1 MLRRSGNTDFPAKK
15 KMRLARFI
23 PAPAKEMIKNGLRFN
38 AIRRALKPLKAT
50 GTMTDEEIATL
61 HQAWGND
68 GFAADRDFLAQL
80 LTLLKGGPVLEC
92 GTGATTLIEN
102 YVGVHKGFRT
112 YCLEQDREW
121 SEAAKWGLDAVH
133 VFDSPLRNYGEYYWY
148 DVRADLPSHFA
159 LIVCDGP
166 YIDKSLGEP
175 HYSAWRYGLLP
186 WLRDTGRSFDTV
198 LFDDVNDQRGVALLE
213 RWTHEFGV
221 RVERLKS
228 LYGECA
234 IVRP

>member
-1 MLRRSGNTDFPAKK
+1 IAKAVRPRAAANRFAVHSATFARSDRGRYEGIHHATDLLLVNPVNLDGRNCGRTLLLGGTMLRRSGNTDFPAKK

-92 GTGATTLIEN
+92 GTGATTLI
-102 YVGVHKGFRT
+102 
-112 YCLEQDREW
+112 
-121 SEAAKWGLDAVH
+121 
-133 VFDSPLRNYGEYYWY
+133 
-148 DVRADLPSHFA
+148 
-159 LIVCDGP
+159 
-166 YIDKSLGEP
+166 
-175 HYSAWRYGLLP
+175 
-186 WLRDTGRSFDTV
+186 
-198 LFDDVNDQRGVALLE
+198 
-213 RWTHEFGV
+213 
-221 RVERLKS
+221 
-228 LYGECA
+228 
-234 IVRP
+234 